1 MNLMK
6 CETIPEL
13 EKFLSIQEQALGTQ
27 SPEVAATVSKLADL
41 YFKQGQYDNAEVLY
55 RRALEIREKTI
66 GVYRSD
72 IEESRQSLDRVR
84 TVRKESSDVKVA
96 DPWNTQ
102 TNSTSARE
110 NQFLS
115 GSHSVVG
122 TSAVGS
128 RTSQFSSGSSRTG
141 QFERPGSRTGQH
153 LARTGQSDRLLN
165 ASRDREVNVKD
176 SSTSL
181 DALSADTILGDQKE
195 IDAIKEAEVEVKLIR
210 QMMGKKHPQVADALT
225 KLADLYCRRKWYKE
239 MEPVLVEALKIRE
252 TSEGVDTIQIS
263 TSVKNLARLYYFQ
276 KRFDVAEPLFVRA
289 VSLRVRALGR
299 NHPRVADVE
308 EQYAKLLRKVG
319 RDPEAEELEQHV
331 KEVRSGWRAL

>member
-55 RRALEIREKTI
+55 RRALDIREKSI

-72 IEESRQSLDRVR
+72 IEESRLSLDRVR
-84 TVRKESSDVKVA
+84 SVKKGTNEVKEVS
-96 DPWNTQ
+96 DPWS
-102 TNSTSARE
+102 STKISTAARE
-110 NQFLS
+110 DQFLS
-115 GSHSVVG
+115 GQHNIVSRTG
-122 TSAVGS
+122 QLDRLGS
-128 RTSQFSSGSSRTG
+128 RTGQFDRSISSRTG
-141 QFERPGSRTGQH
+141 QHDRLADTRTGQH
-153 LARTGQSDRLLN
+153 DRLGVQ
-165 ASRDREVNVKD
+165 RDKELGVKD

-181 DALSADTILGDQKE
+181 DALPADTILGDQKE

-239 MEPVLVEALKIRE
+239 MEPILVEALKIRE
-252 TSEGVDTIQIS
+252 TSEGVDSIQIS
-263 TSVKNLARLYYFQ
+263 TGVKNLARLYYFQ

-319 RDPEAEELEQHV
+319 RDAEAEELEQHV
-331 KEVRSGWRAL
+331 KEVRSGWRSL

>member
-84 TVRKESSDVKVA
+84 TVRKESAEVKVA

-102 TNSTSARE
+102 TNSASAKD

-122 TSAVGS
+122 S
-128 RTSQFSSGSSRTG
+128 RTGQFSTGQHAAASRTG

-153 LARTGQSDRLLN
+153 LARTGQNDRFMN
-165 ASRDREVNVKD
+165 TTREVNVKD

-239 MEPVLVEALKIRE
+239 MEPILVEALKIRE
-252 TSEGVDTIQIS
+252 TSEGVDTIQVS

>member
-1 MNLMK
+1 MK

-84 TVRKESSDVKVA
+84 TVKKESNNAEVRVT

-122 TSAVGS
+122 S
-128 RTSQFSSGSSRTG
+128 RTVQQQAASRTG
-141 QFERPGSRTGQH
+141 QFERPAARTGQH
-153 LARTGQSDRLLN
+153 DRLGRTGQHERLSSS
-165 ASRDREVNVKD
+165 SREREPSVKD

-181 DALSADTILGDQKE
+181 DALPADTILGDPKE

-252 TSEGVDTIQIS
+252 TSEGVDSIQIS

-308 EQYAKLLRKVG
+308 EQYAKLMRKVG
-319 RDPEAEELEQHV
+319 RDAEAEELEQHV
-331 KEVRSGWRAL
+331 KEVRSGWRSI